1 MTNQPYQVHEYHEQT
16 ARNYV
21 SAGRFK
27 GEVVSIRG
35 GPGAVEVSGV
45 QGTITTIAGDGE
57 ILQRKGDAG
66 PRLRVFETPLHP
78 ESLTYGRVRHDFYG
92 IPRWARNLRTI
103 WIVVL
108 VLAVLTL
115 NGIVVG
121 EIGANVP
128 LPWAVAMVA
137 AIAIGGLPLLLSIR
151 ATRRGLADADPVEQ
165 VIDVFE
171 TSGMPMEDE
180 ATASLYR
187 GTTWTFSGPMRVY
200 DYTLHRF
207 TRAGLV
213 GSQLIPGFAGYVLGF
228 APLAAIAFGISRIVP
243 DESWRTVAAVVI
255 GIGQPICAVL
265 IWHLLLWWVA
275 RTRYHSPLK
284 ERAVA
289 YYRRPQRSTA
299 AWLGIYL
306 LLTGAL
312 VLAAW

>member
-1 MTNQPYQVHEYHEQT
+1 MTNQPYQVHEYREQT
-16 ARNYV
+16 ARAYV

-27 GEVVSIRG
+27 REVVTVRG
-35 GPGAVEVSGV
+35 GPGAVEVTGAH
-45 QGTITTIAGDGE
+45 GTITTVAGEGE
-57 ILQRKGDAG
+57 ILQRGGDQRA
-66 PRLRVFETPLHP
+66 RLRVFEMPPTPK
-78 ESLTYGRVRHDFYG
+78 SLTYGPVRHDFHG
-92 IPRWARNLRTI
+92 IPRWARTLRTV

-108 VLAVLTL
+108 VLALLTL
-115 NGIVVG
+115 NGIYLG

-128 LPWAVAMVA
+128 LPWAAAMVA

-151 ATRRGLADADPVEQ
+151 ATRRGLADADPVEH
-165 VIDVFE
+165 VIKVFE
-171 TSGMPMEDE
+171 ASGMPMEDE
-180 ATASLYR
+180 ATASVRR
-187 GTTWTFSGPMRVY
+187 GSTWSGAGPMPVF
-200 DYTLHRF
+200 DYTLRRF
-207 TRAGLV
+207 TRAGFV
-213 GSQLIPGFAGYVLGF
+213 GSQLLPGFLGFVLGF

-255 GIGQPICAVL
+255 GIGQPICAAL

-289 YYRRPQRSTA
+289 YYRRPQPSTA
-299 AWLGIYL
+299 VWLGIYL